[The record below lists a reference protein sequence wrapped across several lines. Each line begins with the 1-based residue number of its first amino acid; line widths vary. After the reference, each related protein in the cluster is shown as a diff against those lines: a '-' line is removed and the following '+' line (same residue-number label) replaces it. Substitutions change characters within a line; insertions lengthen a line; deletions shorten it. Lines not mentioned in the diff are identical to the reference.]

1 MLTATILTST
11 ITALTILIHYEA
23 IGFVHRWQGSTW
35 GGVRGKVVSG
45 VFFLFAAHS
54 LEIWLFAA
62 GIYVDKDILLLG
74 GSKAPSPARGQI
86 ISIFRWLHTLPS
98 AKATSDRPGSSE
110 RCAISKP

>member
-11 ITALTILIHYEA
+11 ITTLTILIHYEA

-62 GIYVDKDILLLG
+62 GTYVAD
-74 GSKAPSPARGQI
+74 SKAPSPARGQI

-98 AKATSDRPGSSE
+98 AKATSGRPGSSE
-110 RCAISKP
+110 RCGISKP